1 MYDTIIIGAGVAGLT
16 AALYGQRRAMKLLV
30 ISKDIGGQVNL
41 TVDIENYPGFE
52 TIKAFELVDRMSNQV
67 KNLGV
72 EIKNT
77 EVESIEKMD
86 GYFIIKTPEAEYQ
99 AKSLVVAMG
108 LLPRKLNVKGEDEFS
123 GKGVTYCATCD
134 GPFFKNKRVAVVG
147 GGNAALDAAEYLSKI
162 CTEVHLLNRT
172 DQYRAFESAINE
184 VRNTNN
190 ITVYE
195 NTEIKEVKGNNKVE
209 SILITNSKTNEAK
222 EIPLDGI
229 FIEIGRIAKTDILAS
244 LVKRD
249 ERDQIIIDANCATSM
264 PGIFAAG
271 DATTIPIKQITVA
284 CGLGTIAILSAYQYL
299 HQGAPLTTDYSKH
312 GEKK

>member
-30 ISKDIGGQVNL
+30 ISKDVGGQVNL

-52 TIKAFELVDRMSNQV
+52 NIKASELVEKMHNQV

-72 EIKNT
+72 EIKNA
-77 EVESIEKMD
+77 EVTLIEKVD
-86 GYFIIKTPEAEYQ
+86 DHFLVKTDSEEYQ
-99 AKSLVVAMG
+99 AKTLVVAMG
-108 LLPRKLNVKGEDEFS
+108 LLPRRLNVPGEKEFS

-172 DQYRAFESAINE
+172 DKYRAFEAIVNE
-184 VRNTNN
+184 VKNTKN
-190 ITVYE
+190 ITMYD
-195 NTEIKEVKGNNKVE
+195 NTEIKEVKGSNKVE
-209 SILITNSKTNEAK
+209 SITILNSATNQEQ
-222 EIPLDGI
+222 EISLDGI
-229 FIEIGRIAKTDILAS
+229 FIEIGRVASTELIAN

-249 ERDQIIIDANCATSM
+249 DRNQIIINDRCETNT

-271 DATTIPIKQITVA
+271 DATNTPTKQITVA
-284 CGLGTIAILSAYQYL
+284 CGLGTTAILSAYQYL
-299 HQGAPLTTDYSKH
+299 HGGAPLTTDYTKH
-312 GEKK
+312 E